1 MDENLIV
8 ENNIL
13 RGYKEKGIIT
23 INIPEGV
30 AAIGDNA
37 FSDFHNLQTITLPK
51 SLVKIGNN
59 AFQNCPKLTEIDLTY
74 VTTIGEKAFLGCS
87 DLTSVTFGEKIGYL
101 ANAIFLGCSSLTE
114 IILPE
119 NIAYIGCECFKDCT
133 ALSSIEMLGVMEIDN
148 NAFEHC
154 INLFNLSLPK
164 SLTHIS
170 PNAFSF
176 CGSLSSVI
184 VQNRYVD
191 IDETAF
197 EYDVNFIIKAV
208 QYSTSQLYTQ
218 QRNYKYQP
226 IVLEDEY
233 RIVTS
238 EQLAVLS
245 KAGILLHAKKVTT
258 GTDEILIHFDRSALS
273 KIIALIGGNDN
284 DQ

>member
-13 RGYKEKGIIT
+13 KGYKEKGIMT
-23 INIPEGV
+23 INVPEGV
-30 AAIGDNA
+30 AAISDNA
-37 FSDFHNLQTITLPK
+37 FSDFRNLQTIIFPQ

-59 AFQNCPKLTEIDLTY
+59 AFQNCRKLTEIDLTN
-74 VTTIGEKAFLGCS
+74 VTTIGEKAFVGCTA
-87 DLTSVTFGEKIGYL
+87 LTSVKFGENIGYL
-101 ANAIFLGCSSLTE
+101 PNDVFLGCAALPE
-114 IILPE
+114 IILPK

-133 ALSSIEMLGVMEIDN
+133 ALSTIEMYGVMEIDN

-154 INLFNLSLPK
+154 INLFNFTLPK

-176 CGSLSSVI
+176 CANLHSVI
-184 VQNRYVD
+184 IQNRYVD

-208 QYSTSQLYTQ
+208 QYSTSQLYAQ

-226 IVLEDEY
+226 IVIEDEY
-233 RIVTS
+233 KIVTS
-238 EQLAVLS
+238 EQLAILS
-245 KAGILLHAKKVTT
+245 KAGILLHAKKVTAE
-258 GTDEILIHFDRSALS
+258 TDEILIHFDKSALS
-273 KIIALIGGNDN
+273 RIIALIGGNQN
-284 DQ
+284 D

>member
-13 RGYKEKGIIT
+13 KGYKEKGIMT
-23 INIPEGV
+23 INVPEGI
-30 AAIGDNA
+30 AAISDNA
-37 FSDFHNLQTITLPK
+37 FSCFCNLQTITLPQT
-51 SLVKIGNN
+51 LVKIGNN
-59 AFQNCPKLTEIDLTY
+59 AFQNCLKLTEIDLTN

-87 DLTSVTFGEKIGYL
+87 DLTNVTFGEKIGYL
-101 ANAIFLGCSSLTE
+101 PNDVFLGCAALSE
-114 IILPE
+114 IILPK

-133 ALSSIEMLGVMEIDN
+133 SLSTIEMHGIMEIDN

-154 INLFNLSLPK
+154 INLFNLTLPK

-170 PNAFSF
+170 SNAFSF
-176 CGSLSSVI
+176 CVNLSSVI

-197 EYDVNFIIKAV
+197 EYNVNFIIKAA
-208 QYSTSQLYTQ
+208 QYSTSQLYAQ
-218 QRNYKYQP
+218 QHNYKYQP
-226 IVLEDEY
+226 IVIEDEY
-233 RIVTS
+233 RTVTS

-245 KAGILLHAKKVTT
+245 KAGILLHAKKVTA
-258 GTDEILIHFDRSALS
+258 GTDEILIHFDKSALN
-273 KIIALIGGNDN
+273 KIIALIGGNEN